1 MSVFDRLKNIL
12 KNVPGVTD
20 DGIKAWVSE
29 AETESNLT
37 EDENA
42 NAVYY
47 LALALA
53 YESIALDAARFF
65 SYTDAEESVDKTK
78 IFDNYMQLAANART
92 NFRKQA
98 RGRFGA
104 TQTHV
109 GRADNR

>member
-1 MSVFDRLKNIL
+1 MSVFDRLKNRL

-20 DGIKAWVSE
+20 ADITTWVSE
-29 AETESNLT
+29 AETESEIT
-37 EDENA
+37 EADNA

-47 LALALA
+47 LALAIA
-53 YESIALDAARFF
+53 YETIAQDAARYF
-65 SYTDAEESVDKTK
+65 SYKDSEESVDKK
-78 IFDNYMQLAANART
+78 NIFANYMQLASNART

-104 TQTHV
+104 TQTHL